1 MEPASISFFSFYH
14 SLLLNEKPVD
24 SMPTES
30 VSNNDGP
37 GSSPTPVTE
46 SDLSSASIQY
56 TPASARYTHFSK
68 PQYQTSTPTKPPI
81 PKTNE
86 SDSKTKRPTI
96 LSQSLSASD
105 NRISKRSPSR
115 AYFSPISPNVTRSQ
129 TYATPTHKNNHSPHI
144 NPSGFFTRKNN
155 PNRIGFGRSAFLSSS
170 LPGSRKL
177 HVAQAANQPTTAIL
191 PTYSTNNNS
200 LPTTKTIL
208 PGQNISYSLPSHHQH
223 QPLQQTQSQQHSY
236 SLLSPQSPLY
246 ASINSPSSTCIK
258 NSKENLLFNSSPSHS
273 ARDLNDTLHQRT
285 TPCPSTDT
293 KPNHSLSKLS
303 RCLPTEN
310 ISSKKSPPNTV
321 KNKSEMSIDNDQ
333 SKTSSAVST
342 DSSIPFHSESF
353 TVTDD
358 SYNDVQENMS
368 GVVCSTP
375 KKSFPYTTDH
385 QQSIDSSLKVSPFL
399 VAENQIDL
407 DLPQHIMSQSTP
419 QSSPVKARPINT
431 PKNIPT
437 TSLLTATPPTLLFS
451 AKKKLTPLNL
461 TPNSY
466 SPITRISNRQYLSP
480 NRMARPIGINTAIQ
494 SPLAISRNK
503 TLMRSDNDV
512 SKPAKAFTDS
522 LPTNVALNSS
532 IFGSSSFKSPSTTKD
547 KKQMEASENF
557 SITTTSKH
565 ASSKT
570 NEIENTDFQLDVP
583 SADLTVTKSESSL
596 SQIHHTLTDDKKAEN
611 FSIRNNARPKGV
623 IKNTEYR
630 HFDLRE
636 NVPRHKT
643 VRFDPEILES
653 RLIVEESFDDEDD
666 SLDQEEQDEAIQ
678 KQSSLMAQF
687 ERDFRSDSE
696 NEDDDSREDTSS
708 ELADQNSTVFH
719 NEADTSMTG
728 QEPKCLP
735 NAEGTVLDQESG
747 HETALLHEKCENLN
761 GQSLTDA
768 TNNDPATHNQK
779 DETNPSVFPDFDL
792 DQESASDSDESYTEQ
807 TRHLDFGDRDY
818 DLDDDISFHDEF
830 EDDYDEEEQE
840 YMYNERLDYPDGDVA
855 HSNKLLNR
863 NILEDSLPPLQ
874 SHHQIRAAIQ
884 TNVFKN
890 VISETIESLHVQM
903 DTENE
908 HNTTNDTNVFEN
920 SHSLFKPSLFSSRD
934 PPRTLVSDEMLDSY
948 AGSMAQDFF
957 KWVSD
962 IQKNGSAW
970 DDAVKQFEKRKIQYG
985 QNDANKDTI
994 TKAGVNAPGSLEAN
1008 EEFRDEIS
1016 ADKKAKDDS
1025 VKPKDNEKVVDRDQ
1039 DAEMTDSGEEK
1050 QLESSETADLIKSSQ
1065 EVPESHNQIIDPAA
1079 EQYDLQSNT
1088 DDAAA
1093 EPDTE
1098 QRCIDPFSM
1107 DVAADMLR
1115 QGLVLFFEDD
1125 SLSFPWL
1132 TKSAFSRLFSC
1143 FKQADDD
1150 DLYEEDSES
1159 GDDDSDIFTSLQDEI
1174 RHHEDQ
1180 GKDGTHSLIY
1190 DTTNRN
1196 AGSYLMLQKQ
1206 RHGGSQYIRAH
1217 QIPQGQFVMS
1227 SSHFGTYR
1235 GTSSAPFAHSH
1246 TRSLMTKSAN
1256 DEELSGYENQMGSP
1270 SSVTHAAHFS
1280 GFTSMRPGSQLAGRK
1295 RLRSADNLYYQHQLN
1310 KDLQNDYSHLT
1321 DSIINTTG
1329 RGDLNELYPSIITNQ
1344 DLGHEFVE
1352 AEYLESSTPALLQST
1367 NHSVGSTQDEEP
1379 LETVNNSHTLNP
1391 NLEEDIPK
1399 PPALKRRCS
1408 RPLTSQPAKLA
1419 GAGSGTNGKGMD
1431 ATEMRDSQDSEY
1443 VPSKP
1448 VPAFQSLSCG
1458 PLATSS
1464 MVEVLDTEKDTADAE
1479 PGDETS

>member
-1 MEPASISFFSFYH
+1 MKTASISFFFFYR
-14 SLLLNEKPVD
+14 SLFLNEKPFD
-24 SMPTES
+24 SMPKES
-30 VSNNDGP
+30 VSDNDGP
-37 GSSPTPVTE
+37 GSSPIPVTE

-56 TPASARYTHFSK
+56 TPSSAKYTHFSK
-68 PQYQTSTPTKPPI
+68 PQYQNSTPTKPPVH
-81 PKTNE
+81 KTNE
-86 SDSKTKRPTI
+86 SGLKTKRPTI

-115 AYFSPISPNVTRSQ
+115 VYFSPTSPTVTRSQ
-129 TYATPTHKNNHSPHI
+129 THSTLTHKNNYNPHT
-144 NPSGFFTRKNN
+144 NSSRYFTRKNN

-177 HVAQAANQPTTAIL
+177 HVAQAANQPTTVIL
-191 PTYSTNNNS
+191 PTYPINNNS
-200 LPTTKTIL
+200 LPTTKSIL

-246 ASINSPSSTCIK
+246 ASTNSPSSTCIK
-258 NSKENLLFNSSPSHS
+258 NSKEHLLFYSSSSHS
-273 ARDLNDTLHQRT
+273 TRDLNDTLHQRT

-293 KPNHSLSKLS
+293 KLNHSLSKLS
-303 RCLPTEN
+303 RFLPTEK
-310 ISSKKSPPNTV
+310 ISPKQSLPNTD
-321 KNKSEMSIDNDQ
+321 KNKSEMSVDNDQ

-353 TVTDD
+353 AVTDD
-358 SYNDVQENMS
+358 SYNDVQENTS
-368 GVVCSTP
+368 GIVCSTP

-480 NRMARPIGINTAIQ
+480 NRMARPIGMNTAIQ

-503 TLMRSDNDV
+503 ALMRSDNDV
-512 SKPAKAFTDS
+512 SNPAKAFTDS

-532 IFGSSSFKSPSTTKD
+532 IFGSSSFKSSSTTKD
-547 KKQMEASENF
+547 KKQMETSENF

-565 ASSKT
+565 ASSNT
-570 NEIENTDFQLDVP
+570 NEIENTDIQLDIS
-583 SADLTVTKSESSL
+583 SADLTTTKSESSL
-596 SQIHHTLTDDKKAEN
+596 SQTHHTQTDDKQAEN
-611 FSIRNNARPKGV
+611 FFIRNNAQPKGV
-623 IKNTEYR
+623 IKNIEYR

-687 ERDFRSDSE
+687 ERDFCSESE

-708 ELADQNSTVFH
+708 ELADQNSAIFH

-735 NAEGTVLDQESG
+735 NAEGAVLDQESG

-761 GQSLTDA
+761 GQSLTDS

-807 TRHLDFGDRDY
+807 TRHLDFGDPDY

-890 VISETIESLHVQM
+890 VIIETIESLHVQM

-908 HNTTNDTNVFEN
+908 HNTTNDTSASEN
-920 SHSLFKPSLFSSRD
+920 SQSLFKPSLFSSRD

-962 IQKNGSAW
+962 IQQNGSAW

-985 QNDANKDTI
+985 QNDANKDT
-994 TKAGVNAPGSLEAN
+994 TTEAGVNAPVSLEAN
-1008 EEFRDEIS
+1008 EEFSDEIS
-1016 ADKKAKDDS
+1016 AGKKAKDDS
-1025 VKPKDNEKVVDRDQ
+1025 VKPKDNEKVVDHDQ
-1039 DAEMTDSGEEK
+1039 DAEMTDSGDEK
-1050 QLESSETADLIKSSQ
+1050 QLESSETADLIKSNQ
-1065 EVPESHNQIIDPAA
+1065 EVSESHNKKIDPA
-1079 EQYDLQSNT
+1079 EQGTLQSNN
-1088 DDAAA
+1088 DDSAA

-1098 QRCIDPFSM
+1098 QRCIDPFSV
-1107 DVAADMLR
+1107 DVAADILR

-1132 TKSAFSRLFSC
+1132 TKSAFSRIFSC

-1196 AGSYLMLQKQ
+1196 AGSYLMLQRQ

-1217 QIPQGQFVMS
+1217 QVPQGQFVMS

-1235 GTSSAPFAHSH
+1235 GTSSIPFAHSR

-1270 SSVTHAAHFS
+1270 SSVTHTAHFS
-1280 GFTSMRPGSQLAGRK
+1280 GFTSIRSGSQLAGRK

-1310 KDLQNDYSHLT
+1310 KNLQNDYSHLT
-1321 DSIINTTG
+1321 DSVINTTG
-1329 RGDLNELYPSIITNQ
+1329 RGDLNELYPSRIMNQ

-1352 AEYLESSTPALLQST
+1352 AEYLESSTPALPQPTS
-1367 NHSVGSTQDEEP
+1367 HSVGSTQEEEP
-1379 LETVNNSHTLNP
+1379 LETVNNP

-1408 RPLTSQPAKLA
+1408 RPLTSQPAKHAGA
-1419 GAGSGTNGKGMD
+1419 GAGSGTNGNGLD
-1431 ATEMRDSQDSEY
+1431 ATEICDPQDPES

-1479 PGDETS
+1479 PRDESS